1 MLECPN
7 PMLELYRDLIN
18 GANCHDANLA
28 LLIHL
33 LRLYLGNYPRGLPD
47 LTRE

>member
-1 MLECPN
+1 MLERSN
-7 PMLELYRDLIN
+7 PRLELCRDLIN
-18 GANCHDANLA
+18 GANSHDANLA

-33 LRLYLGNYPRGLPD
+33 LRLYLGTRGLPD